1 MNRPD
6 TMTAHVIP
14 VRSALL
20 VSDVHLAQEHPA
32 LAQSFSSWLRKQV
45 CVEDFSAKDALSARS
60 ASEAPK
66 RGHANQADHPEPPQC
81 LFILGDLVDAWV
93 GDDQL
98 NTLSNDSIEAQLVHL
113 LRSISSAGISVYLMH
128 GNRDFLF
135 GPQFAT
141 ATGATLLQDPTVIE
155 IGLGTKDSGQ
165 TALRRILMTHGDQ
178 LCTHDTEYQAFRQQ
192 VRDPAWQAAFLAKPL
207 GERLTI
213 AQQLRQTSETEKA
226 GKSMAIMDIT
236 PDAAVALTER
246 YAADALIHGH
256 THRPGHTV
264 MRNGK
269 SRWVLPDW
277 ETDHQENLIRG
288 GGLWVDSSGVQ
299 SIPA

>member
-1 MNRPD
+1 
-6 TMTAHVIP
+6 MTAHVIP

-20 VSDVHLAQEHPA
+20 VSDVHLTQEHPA
-32 LAQSFSSWLRKQV
+32 LAQSFFSWLRRQT
-45 CVEDFSAKDALSARS
+45 CVDDFCVRDPFPVSA
-60 ASEAPK
+60 ASESPK
-66 RGHANQADHPEPPQC
+66 RGYSNPGEQPERPQC
-81 LFILGDLVDAWV
+81 LFILGDLMDAWV

-98 NTLSNDSIEAQLVHL
+98 NTLANDSIEAQLIRL
-113 LRSISSAGISVYLMH
+113 LRSISTAGISIYLIH

-165 TALRRILMTHGDQ
+165 TALRRILITHGDQ
-178 LCTHDTEYQAFRQQ
+178 LCTHDTEYQGFRQH
-192 VRDPAWQAAFLAKPL
+192 VRDPAWQAAFLSKPL
-207 GERLTI
+207 SERLTI

-236 PDAAVALTER
+236 PDAAVALTDHHS
-246 YAADALIHGH
+246 ADALIHGH

-264 MRNGK
+264 MGNGK

-277 ETDHQENLIRG
+277 DANAHGQLIRG
-288 GGLWVDSSGVQ
+288 GGLWVDSSGVR